1 MLVLGLVTGRRKN
14 NNPSNNNNNN
24 NNNVHNWLAYCD
36 KLLVM

>member
-1 MLVLGLVTGRRKN
+1 VLVLGLVTGRRKN

-24 NNNVHNWLAYCD
+24 NNVHNWLAYCD

>member
-24 NNNVHNWLAYCD
+24 NNVHNWLAYCD